1 MKVLV
6 FNVKYS
12 ANLGDGLLAQ
22 CLEGEL
28 MRGSDELTVETIDLA
43 GRSAFGESNNA
54 RRRLF
59 LRALQT
65 LPSFLRRAAVSR
77 GLAGKLGNLRDR
89 WQALIDDADAVV
101 IGGGNLFQD
110 DDLNFPLKVATVL
123 DCVRRSAKP
132 LAIYAVGVGRQWS
145 PRADELFRRLELAR
159 VVHVSVR
166 DRIAARNWAQHFP
179 AGPHAE
185 IVPDPGLLAIDLL
198 ARHYGR
204 EPARTMTIG
213 VCVTDPLILH
223 RHATHGRSTIPFRG
237 RGEYQELIKL
247 LLDDGYNVRLF
258 SNGAEEDQAFARRL
272 LGAPDLARCVAQDRL
287 SLAPRPTRPEEL
299 VDTIA
304 AMQVIM
310 AHRLHACIAAYSLGV
325 PQIGL
330 AWDEKVEGFFSF
342 TGQPDRFAAG
352 DMPVRQMAV
361 ALAEAARQGIDPTA
375 RDEIVSQAR
384 SGVRGLETALLGAQ
398 PVKTAGGSII
408 QRHDR
413 RAALTA
419 SASLRP

>member
-28 MRGSDELTVETIDLA
+28 MRGSNNLTVETIDLA
-43 GRSAFGESNNA
+43 GRAAFGESNNA

-59 LRALQT
+59 LRVLHR
-65 LPSFLRRAAVSR
+65 LPSFLRRAAVSH
-77 GLAGKLGNLRDR
+77 GLAAKLVNLRDR
-89 WQALIDDADAVV
+89 WQVLIDDADAVV

-145 PRADELFRRLELAR
+145 PRADELFRKLELVR
-159 VVHVSVR
+159 LVHVSVR
-166 DRIAARNWAQHFP
+166 DRIAARNWARHFP

-185 IVPDPGLLAIDLL
+185 IVPDPGLLAVDLM
-198 ARHYGR
+198 ARHPLR
-204 EPARTMTIG
+204 EPARTGLAIG
-213 VCVTDPLILH
+213 LCVTDPLILH
-223 RHATHGRSTIPFRG
+223 RHATQGRSTIPFRNP
-237 RGEYQELIKL
+237 GEYQELLKL
-247 LLDDGYNVRLF
+247 LLDECHSVHLF

-272 LGAPDLARCVAQDRL
+272 LDAPDLAPHVAQGRL

-342 TGQPDRFAAG
+342 TGQRDRFAAG
-352 DMPVRQMAV
+352 DVPVRQMAV
-361 ALAEAARQGIDPTA
+361 ALTRAAREGIDPRA

-384 SGVRGLETALLGAQ
+384 FGVRGLETALGGAQ
-398 PVKTAGGSII
+398 PGKASGGSII
-408 QRHDR
+408 QRDDR
-413 RAALTA
+413 WATLNAL
-419 SASLRP
+419 PHQ